1 MEPRFRYTENR
12 KTLHSIPVGM
22 TDLVEV
28 VGDPDN
34 AAYEWLVRTPDGVRE
49 HSDVAYGSPEVALR
63 DGLIAY
69 CGMPE
74 PA

>member
-1 MEPRFRYTENR
+1 MQFKYTENR
-12 KTLHSIPVGM
+12 ATLLSIHCSMV
-22 TDLVEV
+22 DSVDV

-34 AAYEWLVRTPDGVRE
+34 AAYEWLIVRNGKPCE

-69 CGMPE
+69 LGMPE
-74 PA
+74 